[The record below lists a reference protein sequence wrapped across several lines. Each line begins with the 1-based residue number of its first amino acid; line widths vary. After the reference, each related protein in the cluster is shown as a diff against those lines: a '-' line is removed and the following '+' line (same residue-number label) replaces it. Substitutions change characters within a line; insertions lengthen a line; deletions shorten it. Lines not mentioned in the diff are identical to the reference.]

1 MMRVQFSTLLKVAFL
16 SSMLMHAAVSLTSPS
31 KRTNIHRDIPSP
43 EQRAKLFSRLQ
54 SRKGDEEIK
63 SRVSSLT
70 ETISKQYKMRL
81 AADKNFI
88 SKSITEVLLAAGTQL
103 AAEVNRRG
111 ARGLMSE
118 IDFVVAGLL
127 TAIIGKYYSMWR
139 VAPVLDD
146 QGGRKKMKVDKMK
159 ASVARRINVP
169 NNAFQTDDN
178 YMLHERCM
186 AFILPI
192 PSLFKAGFIASS
204 VGYGLTAVL
213 VAIRSWLV
221 PSYVAA
227 TVNVNVLYA
236 SVYTGA
242 FMALISNIRYQLLQG
257 IIEPL
262 MIEKMFA
269 SFPVMKATAI
279 FWIRLGNGL
288 LGSTIAIAGMK
299 YFGLQKLK

>member
-1 MMRVQFSTLLKVAFL
+1 
-16 SSMLMHAAVSLTSPS
+16 MHAAVSLTSPS
-31 KRTNIHRDIPSP
+31 KMTKIQHEVPIPEKRDKI
-43 EQRAKLFSRLQ
+43 FFRLYSNKVDLQ
-54 SRKGDEEIK
+54 MKNG
-63 SRVSSLT
+63 VSALT

-81 AADKNFI
+81 AADKNFV

-111 ARGLMSE
+111 ARGLISE

-127 TAIIGKYYSMWR
+127 TAVIGKYYSMWR

-146 QGGRKKMKVDKMK
+146 DGGKKKKDDKVK
-159 ASVARRINVP
+159 ATFARNMNVP

-178 YMLHERCM
+178 YRVHERLM

-204 VGYGLTAVL
+204 VGYGLTAIL
-213 VAIRSWLV
+213 VAIRSWV
-221 PSYVAA
+221 IPTYVAA
-227 TVNVNVLYA
+227 TVNVNILYA
-236 SVYTGA
+236 SIYTGV
-242 FMALISNIRYQLLQG
+242 FMALVSNIRYQLLQG

-262 MIEKMFA
+262 LIEKMFA

-299 YFGLQKLK
+299 HFGLQKLK

>member
-1 MMRVQFSTLLKVAFL
+1 MSVKFSRFLKFILL
-16 SSMLMHAAVSLTSPS
+16 SSTLMHAAFSLTSPS
-31 KRTNIHRDIPSP
+31 KMTKIQRDVLSQ
-43 EQRAKLFSRLQ
+43 EQRNKMYFRLN
-54 SRKGDEEIK
+54 SKRGDVQVK
-63 SRVSSLT
+63 NYVSSLT

-81 AADKNFI
+81 AADKNFV
-88 SKSITEVLLAAGTQL
+88 SKSITEILLAAGTQL

-111 ARGLMSE
+111 ARGLITE

-139 VAPVLDD
+139 VAPVIDED
-146 QGGRKKMKVDKMK
+146 GGKKMKEDKVK
-159 ASVARRINVP
+159 AAVARHMNVP

-178 YMLHERCM
+178 YMTHERFM

-204 VGYGLTAVL
+204 IGYGLTTL
-213 VAIRSWLV
+213 LIAIRSWII

-227 TVNVNVLYA
+227 TVNVNILYA

-242 FMALISNIRYQLLQG
+242 FMALVSNIRYQLLQG

-262 MIEKMFA
+262 LIEKMFA

>member
-1 MMRVQFSTLLKVAFL
+1 MMSVKFSRFLKFILL
-16 SSMLMHAAVSLTSPS
+16 SSTLMHAAFSLTSPS
-31 KRTNIHRDIPSP
+31 KMTKIQRDVLSP
-43 EQRAKLFSRLQ
+43 EQRNKMYFRLN
-54 SRKGDEEIK
+54 SKRGDVQVK
-63 SRVSSLT
+63 NYVSSLT

-81 AADKNFI
+81 AADKNFV
-88 SKSITEVLLAAGTQL
+88 SKSITEILLAAGTQL

-111 ARGLMSE
+111 ARGLITE

-139 VAPVLDD
+139 VAPVIDED
-146 QGGRKKMKVDKMK
+146 GGKKMKEDKVK
-159 ASVARRINVP
+159 AAVARHMNVP

-178 YMLHERCM
+178 YMVHERFM

-204 VGYGLTAVL
+204 IGYGLTTL
-213 VAIRSWLV
+213 LIAIRSWII

-227 TVNVNVLYA
+227 TVNVNILYA

-242 FMALISNIRYQLLQG
+242 FMALVSNIRYQLLQG

-262 MIEKMFA
+262 LIEKMFA